1 MTFVV
6 TPQLPIPQPT
16 ASADII
22 LCVDT
27 FKPTSLYNIYFFYSR
42 QVRIPLIVI
51 LYIYKVQNISPC
63 VRITDELLHQLVFLE
78 TCTVEH
84 G

>member
-27 FKPTSLYNIYFFYSR
+27 FKPTSLFNIYWVIFYSS

-51 LYIYKVQNISPC
+51 LYKVRNISPC
-63 VRITDELLHQLVFLE
+63 VRITDELLHQQQ
-78 TCTVEH
+78 
-84 G
+84 

>member
-27 FKPTSLYNIYFFYSR
+27 FKPTSLFNIHWVIFYSS

-51 LYIYKVQNISPC
+51 LYKVQNISPC
-63 VRITDELLHQLVFLE
+63 VRITDELLHQQQ
-78 TCTVEH
+78 
-84 G
+84 